1 MEQIILKILAFDLC
15 TPTAYVFINTYAVL
29 LNVTDK
35 LKFLTQYICELS
47 LLEAD
52 PYLRFLP
59 SLISAAAHALARH
72 LLDYTIWNSELEEV
86 TSYTLEDLKEVILPL
101 CKSHKAASKLTQ
113 QAIQEKYRA
122 DKYKKV
128 STIKPIELDDE
139 AFELLVHKNNGL
151 FNKEGN
157 LGKISTNTSNEHV
170 QRTISLVLN

>member
-35 LKFLTQYICELS
+35 LKFLTQVREIILTKYDKIFSIYICLQYICELS

-122 DKYKKV
+122 DK
-128 STIKPIELDDE
+128 
-139 AFELLVHKNNGL
+139 
-151 FNKEGN
+151 
-157 LGKISTNTSNEHV
+157 
-170 QRTISLVLN
+170 